1 MKPTCSYSCGQARV
15 YMEVHEPSF
24 RPFADISIVFVAMA
38 KKVVCIRAK
47 WPIMPALITGF
58 SSMKLLGVFL
68 LLRYGMLVD
77 CRVTLSS
84 KFAGTHLYT

>member
-1 MKPTCSYSCGQARV
+1 MEPIKLMKPTCSYSCGQARV

-47 WPIMPALITGF
+47 WPIMPALSHRFQKYEATRSISTPPVWNASRLQG
-58 SSMKLLGVFL
+58 
-68 LLRYGMLVD
+68 
-77 CRVTLSS
+77 
-84 KFAGTHLYT
+84 YTQQ